1 MKWSSALVTK
11 MRESDISEFRVIIFW
26 GIFLLGS
33 YPTPHIRIL
42 VIEWLRV
49 GFV

>member
-11 MRESDISEFRVIIFW
+11 MRESDIPQFRVIVFSFF
-26 GIFLLGS
+26 FLLGS

-42 VIEWLRV
+42 FIERIRLSIV
-49 GFV
+49 